1 MLNCRACLWR
11 CIDAL
16 DTPVSVSA
24 SKSLL
29 LRRNVTSAFA
39 QGQQR
44 SIRTA
49 PPGSDNDSFDRPGRD
64 EKPDAPL
71 HNGVRSVAHTEYEP
85 WRNSTQAASLRK
97 KVRDGTTRQ
106 PKFRGDSN
114 ADTRNGEYM
123 KNASGGG
130 FRKDRNDS
138 TDRSAYKPDGS
149 KEAVEVTTQRKLG
162 RRDPSM
168 SSIDW
173 NRRRKELQYLT
184 DPLELATFVKKELM
198 KDKATEMLQLVQ
210 MASHSMQAVVSWN
223 HLIDYHLAK
232 GRVSQAFKIYND
244 VGYYM
249 SNLGLC

>member
-16 DTPVSVSA
+16 DTPVTVSA

-29 LRRNVTSAFA
+29 LHRNVTSAFA

-49 PPGSDNDSFDRPGRD
+49 PPASDNDSFDRPGRD
-64 EKPDAPL
+64 ERPDAPL
-71 HNGVRSVAHTEYEP
+71 HNEVRSVAHTEYEP

-97 KVRDGTTRQ
+97 KVRGSTTRP

-114 ADTRNGEYM
+114 ADTRNGGYM
-123 KNASGGG
+123 KIASGGQ
-130 FRKDRNDS
+130 FRKDRNDI
-138 TDRSAYKPDGS
+138 TDGPTYKSDGS
-149 KEAVEVTTQRKLG
+149 KKVAEVTSQRKLG

-173 NRRRKELQYLT
+173 NRRRKELQYLS
-184 DPLELATFVKKELM
+184 DPLELATFVKKELL

-244 VGYYM
+244 VCYYM
-249 SNLGLC
+249 PTLSLC